1 MPLEFGGLS
10 MPLIRLVIWALGAL
24 APMFAPI
31 AYAPATS
38 ATHLIFWFVWA
49 VFWCAAL
56 FLVAIKFNR
65 PLFGESPLTNG

>member
-10 MPLIRLVIWALGAL
+10 TPLMRLVILALGAL
-24 APMFAPI
+24 APMFAAI

-38 ATHLIFWFVWA
+38 ATHLIFWFVWV
-49 VFWCAAL
+49 VFWSAAL

-65 PLFGESPLTNG
+65 PLFGKSQR